1 MARKRPCRICRCWF
15 LPHPRAGP
23 RQQVCSRPECQRERH
38 RRACADWRRRNPDY
52 DAEDRVMCRN
62 WREPCRRVS
71 SGVAGHSEAGSRA
84 DFTLAMVGEHPLW
97 ASERPRAT
105 ASARS
110 GRSPVYEAQVT
121 RRARRAEASTSG
133 SLAVVEPK
141 QPAEAL
147 SASDTAFPSAGLL
160 VSDDEL
166 AAQALVMSLAMIM
179 SDERG

>member
-1 MARKRPCRICRCWF
+1 MDTGNSDSVAKRCRWQDAVKT
-15 LPHPRAGP
+15 PW
-23 RQQVCSRPECQRERH
+23 
-38 RRACADWRRRNPDY
+38 CAETSASPVG
-52 DAEDRVMCRN
+52 VMCQN

-121 RRARRAEASTSG
+121 RRARRGEASTSG

-147 SASDTAFPSAGLL
+147 SASDTAFLSAGLL